1 MRVIFKLILLL
12 QKDKLNGIK
21 SHTKPKRVKS
31 LLTACPVNVDSI
43 GLEVGTSLTLAGE
56 TLSGFRA
63 SGNFGVNFHPTKCRI
78 ISITCDSRIHLVA
91 HAGSWDRTIVGS
103 IN

>member
-31 LLTACPVNVDSI
+31 LLTDCPVNMDFI
-43 GLEVGTSLTLAGE
+43 GLKVGTSLTLAGE

-63 SGNFGVNFHPTKCRI
+63 SENVGVNFNSTKCGR
-78 ISITCDSRIHLVA
+78 ISITWYSPIHLVA
-91 HAGSWDRTIVGS
+91 HAGSWDTTIVGS

>member
-21 SHTKPKRVKS
+21 SHTKPKRVKCVLS
-31 LLTACPVNVDSI
+31 ACPVNVDSI

-78 ISITCDSRIHLVA
+78 ISITWDSPIHLVA